1 MLSLNSISIKSSDSQ
16 VLEEIYNILSNV
28 SLDSDIKNY
37 HSYTEDNIKFL
48 SLFFDGDNPKY
59 EDFLIEWAYI
69 ESCEKLDD
77 TILAKI
83 YSYNGNLSIW
93 KEEIVKKYKN
103 RFLNPPF
110 LPKNINLEISIF
122 IEKSVRFKN
131 YDVHQNWIEAEAPE
145 PILHKKKKN

>member
-1 MLSLNSISIKSSDSQ
+1 MLSLNTISIKSSDSQ

-37 HSYTEDNIKFL
+37 HSHTENNIKFL
-48 SLFFDGDNPKY
+48 SLFFDGNNPKY

-69 ESCEKLDD
+69 ESCERLDD
-77 TILAKI
+77 NILTKI

-93 KEEIVKKYKN
+93 KEELLKKYKK

-110 LPKNINLEISIF
+110 IPKNIDLEISLS
-122 IEKSVRFKN
+122 IEKAVKFKN
-131 YDVHQNWIEAEAPE
+131 YDVQQDWIEAELPL
-145 PILHKKKKN
+145 PSSNKKK

>member
-16 VLEEIYNILSNV
+16 VLEEIYNILSSV

-37 HSYTEDNIKFL
+37 HSHTEDSKKFL
-48 SLFFDGDNPKY
+48 SLFFDGDSPRY

-77 TILAKI
+77 TILTKI

-93 KEEIVKKYKN
+93 KGELVKKYKN
-103 RFLNPPF
+103 KFLKPPF

-122 IEKSVRFKN
+122 IEKSVKFKN
-131 YDVHQNWIEAEAPE
+131 YDVQQDWIEAEAPE
-145 PILHKKKKN
+145 PILHKDKK